1 MDHTQALELI
11 ETAAAEPGG
20 LDRLMA
26 GDTADAAALAGH
38 LAACTACGRELVR
51 VRQTSETVR
60 EVLAASPDP
69 GLRDRTLAYVR
80 AVGRPRIDQGGLP
93 APAAAPATAA
103 GSAPAAAPATAA
115 GRAAVLA
122 DRGSRRARRLPLPLA
137 WAASIAAT
145 AVIALGVGGVL
156 SRPAAPAADPS
167 EALARVALA
176 TLRVEAEPDAERV
189 TLASTT
195 GAEAAGSVVFSPST
209 GELVV
214 IATDLPLPPEG
225 FEYACW
231 VETADGRRRMGRM
244 FFGGGIAYWA
254 GPVEGLDSVEAGD
267 RFGVSLVP
275 AEGDRV
281 AAEPVLVGE
290 L

>member
-1 MDHTQALELI
+1 MDHAQALELI

-51 VRQTSETVR
+51 VRQTVETVR
-60 EVLAASPDP
+60 EVLASSPDP

-80 AVGRPRIDQGGLP
+80 AVGRPRTDLGGLP
-93 APAAAPATAA
+93 APTAGPATAA
-103 GSAPAAAPATAA
+103 
-115 GRAAVLA
+115 AAVPALA
-122 DRGSRRARRLPLPLA
+122 DRGSRRARRLPLPLV

-145 AVIALGVGGVL
+145 ALIALGVGGVL
-156 SRPAAPAADPS
+156 SRPAAPAVDPA

-176 TLRVEAEPDAERV
+176 TLRVEGEPDVQRV

-254 GPVEGLDSVEAGD
+254 GPVEGLESVEPGD

-275 AEGDRV
+275 VEGDRV
-281 AAEPVLVGE
+281 AAEPVLVGD